1 MGERDALPSPMPALS
16 EALRGQTTLSIQ
28 DTHTSDP
35 QNAAQHDF
43 SSHCLAYFM
52 ADSDMSTEVA
62 HLLQDHILACGDPSH
77 GLKEKLIIMSHFRIK
92 ENKA

>member
-1 MGERDALPSPMPALS
+1 
-16 EALRGQTTLSIQ
+16 
-28 DTHTSDP
+28 
-35 QNAAQHDF
+35 
-43 SSHCLAYFM
+43 M

-92 ENKA
+92 ENKAWSEREGMRIKKIHKSCMIYLHLLHFIFIVKGC

>member
-1 MGERDALPSPMPALS
+1 
-16 EALRGQTTLSIQ
+16 
-28 DTHTSDP
+28 
-35 QNAAQHDF
+35 
-43 SSHCLAYFM
+43 M